1 MISRAGKILII
12 VLVGG
17 FPLLCSMGMTPCCG
31 HETSTV
37 KTSCCC
43 QNQELET
50 PVGGSSFPLDHQDTC
65 LCSLEF
71 YAIQSSS
78 VSLDTPAVG
87 SSFDLSQWDHR
98 DTGQQQVH
106 GPHASGFC
114 LSGRAMRVQLSSL
127 LC

>member
-31 HETSTV
+31 HETSAV
-37 KTSCCC
+37 ETSCCC

-87 SSFDLSQWDHR
+87 SSFDLSQWDHSDSR
-98 DTGQQQVH
+98 RIV
-106 GPHASGFC
+106 GFIN
-114 LSGRAMRVQLSSL
+114 S
-127 LC
+127 